1 MIAQEIRQRLTEDE
15 PEFTDKKDVVDALLA
30 SGGSSACTCAI
41 CFEDY
46 QEGDVMRVMPC
57 LHRFHES
64 CIDQWI
70 LQQARRQHNT
80 AHSVVAYECPLCHAR
95 L

>member
-1 MIAQEIRQRLTEDE
+1 MLNKLTDVR
-15 PEFTDKKDVVDALLA
+15 PTFTEKSEVVSALLA
-30 SGGSSACTCAI
+30 AGGSSACTCAI

-46 QEGDVMRVMPC
+46 QPGDTMRVMPC
-57 LHRFHES
+57 LHRFHVA

-70 LQQARRQHNT
+70 LQQARQRHNN
-80 AHSVVAYECPLCHAR
+80 AESAVAYECPLCHAS